1 MDARRD
7 IEFIP
12 DRLNEEP
19 VVFLS
24 MTNSEIKLSLMIFFA
39 IWTPICLMVGW
50 IIGKALL
57 SLACVAGMVFLSM
70 WLAGKRLRVIK
81 RGKPKRNRDHINKR
95 HYRNYRKKPAVRHG
109 GARPNTSRPTFR
121 HCQSSTELPFSLR

>member
-1 MDARRD
+1 VEARRD

-24 MTNSEIKLSLMIFFA
+24 MTNSEIKLSLMLFFA
-39 IWTPICLMVGW
+39 LWTPICLIVGLL
-50 IIGKALL
+50 IGKALL

-70 WLAGKRLRVIK
+70 WLAGKRLRIIK
-81 RGKPKRNRDHINKR
+81 RGKPKQYHTLALSAWLQDRGFSRKVLIRESRTWDIQRWRTGQMRR
-95 HYRNYRKKPAVRHG
+95 H
-109 GARPNTSRPTFR
+109 T
-121 HCQSSTELPFSLR
+121 

>member
-1 MDARRD
+1 VDARRD

-24 MTNSEIKLSLMIFFA
+24 MTNSEIKLSLLIFFA
-39 IWTPICLMVGW
+39 LWTPVCLLVGF

-57 SLACVAGMVFLSM
+57 ALACVAGMVFLSM
-70 WLAGKRLRVIK
+70 WLAGKRLRKIK
-81 RGKPKRNRDHINKR
+81 RGKPKQYHMLALRAWLQDRGLASPVFIR
-95 HYRNYRKKPAVRHG
+95 E
-109 GARPNTSRPTFR
+109 SRTWDIQR
-121 HCQSSTELPFSLR
+121 WRTK

>member
-1 MDARRD
+1 MEARRD

-39 IWTPICLMVGW
+39 IWTPLCLLVGLLV
-50 IIGKALL
+50 GKVLL
-57 SLACVAGMVFLSM
+57 SLACVAGMVFASM
-70 WLAGKRLRVIK
+70 WLAGKRLRTIK
-81 RGKPKRNRDHINKR
+81 RGKPKQYHMLALQAWLQDKGLTKQVLIRE
-95 HYRNYRKKPAVRHG
+95 
-109 GARPNTSRPTFR
+109 SRTWDIQR
-121 HCQSSTELPFSLR
+121 WRTGQSRRMT

>member
-24 MTNSEIKLSLMIFFA
+24 MTNSEIKLSLMIFFVF
-39 IWTPICLMVGW
+39 WTPICLVVGLLV
-50 IIGKALL
+50 GKVLL
-57 SLACVAGMVFLSM
+57 SLACVAGMVFASM
-70 WLAGKRLRVIK
+70 WLAGKRLRIIK
-81 RGKPKRNRDHINKR
+81 RGKPKQYHMLALQAWLQDRGLTRQVLIRESRTWDIRRWRTAPK
-95 HYRNYRKKPAVRHG
+95 
-109 GARPNTSRPTFR
+109 RPTR
-121 HCQSSTELPFSLR
+121 RRT

>member
-1 MDARRD
+1 MDTRRD

-39 IWTPICLMVGW
+39 IWTPICLIVGFL
-50 IIGKALL
+50 IGKALL
-57 SLACVAGMVFLSM
+57 ALACVAGMVFLSM
-70 WLAGKRLRVIK
+70 WLAGKWLRKIK
-81 RGKPKRNRDHINKR
+81 RGKPKQYHMLALSAWLQDRGLSSQVFIRE
-95 HYRNYRKKPAVRHG
+95 
-109 GARPNTSRPTFR
+109 SRTWDIQR
-121 HCQSSTELPFSLR
+121 WRTK

>member
-1 MDARRD
+1 MEARRD

-39 IWTPICLMVGW
+39 IWTPICLIVGL

-57 SLACVAGMVFLSM
+57 SLACVAGMVFVSM
-70 WLAGKRLRVIK
+70 WLAGKRLRTIK
-81 RGKPKRNRDHINKR
+81 RGKPKQYHMLALHAWLQDRGLSRQVLIRESRTWDIR
-95 HYRNYRKKPAVRHG
+95 RWRTGHYLKQRR
-109 GARPNTSRPTFR
+109 T
-121 HCQSSTELPFSLR
+121 Q

>member
-24 MTNSEIKLSLMIFFA
+24 MTNSEIKLSLMVFFA
-39 IWTPICLMVGW
+39 GWTPLCLVVGLMT
-50 IIGKALL
+50 GTVLL
-57 SLACVAGMVFLSM
+57 SLACVAGLVFVSM

-81 RGKPKRNRDHINKR
+81 RGKPKQYHMLALSAWLQDRGLGRQVLIR
-95 HYRNYRKKPAVRHG
+95 E
-109 GARPNTSRPTFR
+109 SRIWDIQRWRTGQR
-121 HCQSSTELPFSLR
+121 SSTP

>member
-1 MDARRD
+1 MEARRD

-39 IWTPICLMVGW
+39 IWTPICLL
-50 IIGKALL
+50 IGLVLGNALL
-57 SLACVAGMVFLSM
+57 SLACVAGMVFISM
-70 WLAGKRLRVIK
+70 WLAGKRLRSVK
-81 RGKPKRNRDHINKR
+81 RGKPKQYHMLALSAWLQDRGLA
-95 HYRNYRKKPAVRHG
+95 RKVLIRE
-109 GARPNTSRPTFR
+109 SRSWDIQRWRT
-121 HCQSSTELPFSLR
+121 Q

>member
-1 MDARRD
+1 MEARRD

-39 IWTPICLMVGW
+39 IWTPLCLIVGLLV
-50 IIGKALL
+50 GKVLL
-57 SLACVAGMVFLSM
+57 SLACVAGMVFASM
-70 WLAGKRLRVIK
+70 WLAGKRLRIIK
-81 RGKPKRNRDHINKR
+81 RGKPKQYHMLALQAWLQDRGLTKQVLIRESRTWDIQRWRTGKNRR
-95 HYRNYRKKPAVRHG
+95 
-109 GARPNTSRPTFR
+109 TT
-121 HCQSSTELPFSLR
+121 

>member
-1 MDARRD
+1 MEARRD

-39 IWTPICLMVGW
+39 IWTPLCLVVGLLV
-50 IIGKALL
+50 GKVLL
-57 SLACVAGMVFLSM
+57 SLACVAGMVFASM
-70 WLAGKRLRVIK
+70 WLAGKRLRIIK
-81 RGKPKRNRDHINKR
+81 RGKPKQYHMLALQAWLQDRGLTKQVLIRESRTWDIQRWRTGQNRR
-95 HYRNYRKKPAVRHG
+95 
-109 GARPNTSRPTFR
+109 TT
-121 HCQSSTELPFSLR
+121 

>member
-24 MTNSEIKLSLMIFFA
+24 MTNSEIKFSLMIFFI
-39 IWTPICLMVGW
+39 IWTPVCLVVGL
-50 IIGKALL
+50 IIGKTLL

-70 WLAGKRLRVIK
+70 WLAGKRLRTVK
-81 RGKPKRNRDHINKR
+81 RGKPKQYHMLALGAWLQDHGLAKQGLIR
-95 HYRNYRKKPAVRHG
+95 Q
-109 GARPNTSRPTFR
+109 SRTWDIQR
-121 HCQSSTELPFSLR
+121 WRTK

>member
-1 MDARRD
+1 MEARRD

-19 VVFLS
+19 VVFLA

-39 IWTPICLMVGW
+39 IWTPICLIVGL
-50 IIGKALL
+50 IIGKVLL

-81 RGKPKRNRDHINKR
+81 RGKPKQYHMLALSAWLQDRGLSKNILIRE
-95 HYRNYRKKPAVRHG
+95 
-109 GARPNTSRPTFR
+109 SRTWDIQR
-121 HCQSSTELPFSLR
+121 WRTGRMITRRRMT

>member
-1 MDARRD
+1 VQARRD

-39 IWTPICLMVGW
+39 VWTPICLIVGFF
-50 IIGKALL
+50 IGKAVL
-57 SLACVAGMVFLSM
+57 SLACVIGLVLLSM
-70 WLAGKRLRVIK
+70 WLAGKRLRTIK
-81 RGKPKRNRDHINKR
+81 RGKPKQFHMLALSAWLQDHGLSSQVFIR
-95 HYRNYRKKPAVRHG
+95 ESRTWDIQRWRKK
-109 GARPNTSRPTFR
+109 
-121 HCQSSTELPFSLR
+121 

>member
-39 IWTPICLMVGW
+39 IWTPICLMVGL

-57 SLACVAGMVFLSM
+57 GDRNPTAGL
-70 WLAGKRLRVIK
+70 L
-81 RGKPKRNRDHINKR
+81 
-95 HYRNYRKKPAVRHG
+95 
-109 GARPNTSRPTFR
+109 
-121 HCQSSTELPFSLR
+121 